1 MNLTE
6 QDLKKIKA
14 LHVMIK
20 MPVWIVAG
28 DTGEVL
34 KKYVSIYRQPISYE
48 FRRKDVSGDLIRFYS
63 GALNEIFLGI
73 RYKEVQIVIGAF
85 RINNVTKRAFS
96 LVYDNLSGRDF
107 DGRGV
112 LGILFCTALLSA
124 GRRPGLPDSSGIS
137 F

>member
-34 KKYVSIYRQPISYE
+34 KKYVSIYRHPIYYE
-48 FRRKDVSGDLIRFYS
+48 FRMNDVSVDLIRF
-63 GALNEIFLGI
+63 
-73 RYKEVQIVIGAF
+73 
-85 RINNVTKRAFS
+85 
-96 LVYDNLSGRDF
+96 
-107 DGRGV
+107 
-112 LGILFCTALLSA
+112 
-124 GRRPGLPDSSGIS
+124 
-137 F
+137 